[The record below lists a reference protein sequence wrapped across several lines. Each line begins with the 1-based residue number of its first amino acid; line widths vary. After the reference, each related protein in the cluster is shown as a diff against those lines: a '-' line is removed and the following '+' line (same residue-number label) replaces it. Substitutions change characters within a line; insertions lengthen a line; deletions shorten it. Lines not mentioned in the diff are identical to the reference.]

1 MTEGAA
7 QILVVDDKTEDC
19 SSLAALVGL
28 FNYETFVA
36 TSQEEALILLE
47 SKDIDAAIL
56 LIDAPINGF
65 QIAQHIKS
73 QEQYKDLPLAFTT
86 TEDYDY
92 PTLMEAQ
99 YYGGMFLHRKPY
111 DDVELLA
118 TLSSMVRV
126 KMLQDELKERMQEL
140 DHLASTDV
148 LTGIYNRRMF
158 FIRVAE
164 EMARARRNE
173 SPYCMLYMDIDHFK
187 GINDTHGHLA
197 GDFILRSFAQIV
209 DQAKRKSDVF
219 GRIGGEEFIIMLP
232 DAGFEEGAMIAE
244 RIRATI
250 EETEINWVG
259 KSIPVTISIG
269 MLAVPANAVA
279 TSDELMKLADEAL
292 YEAKETGRNKVVE
305 REMEA
310 VAMAAKP
317 FSFL

>member
-7 QILVVDDKTEDC
+7 QILVVDDNMDHNC
-19 SSLAALVGL
+19 LLAELVSL
-28 FNYETFVA
+28 FNYETFCA
-36 TSQEEALILLE
+36 TTQDEAVRLLE
-47 SKDIDAAIL
+47 EKGIDAAVIT
-56 LIDAPINGF
+56 IDDPLNGF

-73 QEQYKDLPLAFTT
+73 MEKYKDLPLAFTT
-86 TEDYDY
+86 SDDFDY

-187 GINDTHGHLA
+187 SINDTHGHLA
-197 GDFILRSFAQIV
+197 GDFILRSFAQLV
-209 DQAKRKSDVF
+209 DQTKRKSDVF
-219 GRIGGEEFIIMLP
+219 GRIGGEEFVILLP
-232 DAGFEEGAMIAE
+232 DAGYEDGVMIAE
-244 RIRATI
+244 RVRATI
-250 EETEINWVG
+250 EETDINWVG
-259 KSIPVTISIG
+259 KRIPVTISIG
-269 MLAVPANAVA
+269 MLSVPAQAVTTA
-279 TSDELMKLADEAL
+279 DELMKLADEAL
-292 YEAKETGRNKVVE
+292 YEAKEGGRNRVVP
-305 REMEA
+305 RELEATEA
-310 VAMAAKP
+310 VARP
-317 FSFL
+317 FGFL